1 VPTERAIV
9 DAYTRRA
16 LLLLRVGR
24 GLGQD
29 AAAELRKLGKE
40 LRAILGGAE
49 INALGRREL
58 TALLR
63 EVDAAIAQRY
73 ASIAEQQAEEL
84 ANLAEIEAQWAAP
97 QHRTRIAPAIA
108 AGLLVLGLPLAR
120 HWQRQAEGLTDRVA
134 AAVRSAATTGQDASA
149 LLAAIVGQGRP
160 GRERGGLMEGAR
172 QQATTLAATSAHAA
186 AYEARQRAWAARGVR
201 YLKWHAILDPHTT
214 IGCAARA
221 GLIYTTDFQPVNH
234 DIPLDRPPPRHFNCR
249 SLLAP
254 MDSRFEP
261 PGDGQDTYSE
271 SLDDWLKR
279 QPEMMQDE
287 LLGPTR
293 AALWRAGKLDA
304 RGLLGRDGAV
314 LSVAELARV
323 LPG

>member
-1 VPTERAIV
+1 MPTERAIV

-120 HWQRQAEGLTDRVA
+120 HWQR
-134 AAVRSAATTGQDASA
+134 
-149 LLAAIVGQGRP
+149 
-160 GRERGGLMEGAR
+160 
-172 QQATTLAATSAHAA
+172 
-186 AYEARQRAWAARGVR
+186 
-201 YLKWHAILDPHTT
+201 
-214 IGCAARA
+214 
-221 GLIYTTDFQPVNH
+221 
-234 DIPLDRPPPRHFNCR
+234 
-249 SLLAP
+249 
-254 MDSRFEP
+254 
-261 PGDGQDTYSE
+261 
-271 SLDDWLKR
+271 
-279 QPEMMQDE
+279 
-287 LLGPTR
+287 
-293 AALWRAGKLDA
+293 
-304 RGLLGRDGAV
+304 
-314 LSVAELARV
+314 
-323 LPG
+323 